1 MEAGVTPITI
11 GSLTATGDLVQGI
24 IKGMSELP
32 VAKKSLGQHWLSDAS
47 ALQSICEAGEIT
59 AEDTVLEI
67 GPGTG
72 TLTGLL
78 VQKAKQVVAV
88 EFDHTL
94 AVRLPERVRAGNLH
108 VVQQDILS
116 FDLTTL
122 PAGYKVIANI
132 PYYLTSN
139 LIRVLSESVNPASR
153 VVILVQKEVAQR
165 VAAKPGAM
173 SILSVSAQFYWN
185 VSLGIEVPAE
195 LFTPPPKVDSQVLI
209 LNRPNVPRLPGIDDK
224 AFFRL
229 VKAGFASRRKT
240 LLNSLAG
247 GLRTD
252 KQQIQ
257 EVLAIAQIDPG
268 LRAQVLSLDDWNSLY
283 NAAKSRQLL

>member
-1 MEAGVTPITI
+1 
-11 GSLTATGDLVQGI
+11 
-24 IKGMSELP
+24 MSDLP

-47 ALQSICEAGEIT
+47 ALQAICDAGKI
-59 AEDTVLEI
+59 AANDTILEI

-72 TLTGLL
+72 TLTALL
-78 VQKAKQVVAV
+78 VQQAKQVIAV
-88 EFDHTL
+88 EFDQTL
-94 AVRLPERVRAGNLH
+94 AIRLPERVRAANLR

-116 FDLTTL
+116 FDLTSL
-122 PAGYKVIANI
+122 PTDYKVIANI

-139 LIRVLSESVNPASR
+139 LIRVLSESVNPASM

-165 VAAKPGAM
+165 VAAQPGAM
-173 SILSVSAQFYWN
+173 SILSVSAQFYWD

-195 LFTPPPKVDSQVLI
+195 LFTPPPKVDSQLLI
-209 LNRPNVPRLPGIDDK
+209 LNRPAMPRFPGTDEK

-257 EVLAIAQIDPG
+257 DMLQQAQIDPG
-268 LRAQVLSLDDWNSLY
+268 LRAQVLSLDDWNVLY
-283 NAAKSRQLL
+283 KVATKKQLL